1 MRITSR
7 KKKKKKTVQP
17 AVCVGVCLPCTTV
30 DLLKVDETT
39 TTIQKWERNKR
50 GEWVNAKT
58 WPKGENDWRSP
69 AQLHPNGLHPYEC
82 DPISLVKV
90 SFPFFFFFSLF
101 YLISSKSTTMGR
113 LVDQSGHYN
122 RTVSVWCV
130 SSFKAKRGKEGIG
143 KGATNP
149 SIQKARLIFLSAPTF
164 HTHTHTSRP
173 PSQSLALPAQP
184 DRET

>member
-1 MRITSR
+1 MHRYFSDSFWWLIFLSLSLSLFWGETLFSLTETTSMRITSR

-17 AVCVGVCLPCTTV
+17 AVCVGVCLHCTTV

-82 DPISLVKV
+82 DPISLVNV
-90 SFPFFFFFSLF
+90 SFPFFLLILGGSMYFFFHLF
-101 YLISSKSTTMGR
+101 LF
-113 LVDQSGHYN
+113 D
-122 RTVSVWCV
+122 
-130 SSFKAKRGKEGIG
+130 
-143 KGATNP
+143 
-149 SIQKARLIFLSAPTF
+149 
-164 HTHTHTSRP
+164 
-173 PSQSLALPAQP
+173 
-184 DRET
+184 

>member
-1 MRITSR
+1 MHRYFSDSFWWLVFLSLSLSLLGRNFIFFNGNDVHEDYKS
-7 KKKKKKTVQP
+7 KEKKKKKTVQP

-82 DPISLVKV
+82 DPISLVNV
-90 SFPFFFFFSLF
+90 SFPFFLLILGGSIYFFFSSLF
-101 YLISSKSTTMGR
+101 IW
-113 LVDQSGHYN
+113 LVPNLRQWVD
-122 RTVSVWCV
+122 
-130 SSFKAKRGKEGIG
+130 
-143 KGATNP
+143 
-149 SIQKARLIFLSAPTF
+149 
-164 HTHTHTSRP
+164 
-173 PSQSLALPAQP
+173 
-184 DRET
+184 